1 MDLSKYSVKE
11 LDDLKGQIDKEI
23 KRRRRDEAKEAQREL
38 KAVAEKYGFSLTE
51 LVGGV
56 PGGAKGGARGKV
68 PMKYRHP
75 SDADT
80 GWSGRGRKPS
90 WVKDWEASG
99 RDLEEL
105 RIG

>member
-11 LDDLKGQIDKEI
+11 LDELKGQIDKEI

-51 LVGGV
+51 LVGSA
-56 PGGAKGGARGKV
+56 GGAKGAARGKV

-75 SDADT
+75 SDANQ

-90 WVKDWEASG
+90 WVKEWEASG

-105 RIG
+105 RIN